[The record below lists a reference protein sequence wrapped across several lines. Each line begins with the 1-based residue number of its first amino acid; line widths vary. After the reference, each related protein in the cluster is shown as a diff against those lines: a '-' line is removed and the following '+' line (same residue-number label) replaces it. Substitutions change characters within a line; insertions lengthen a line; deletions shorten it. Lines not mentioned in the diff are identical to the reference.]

1 MGSSGNMNKC
11 TIQILC
17 GGRIQ
22 EPAVLEGITLER
34 TRACEPSKLSF
45 TCIKDRGI
53 GEQGWIE
60 DGLSFSEGSQVK
72 FLYGDV
78 EMFFGYVF
86 EKRRNKDHHIEVTCY
101 DQLRYFKNKENY
113 VFTGVRLDQ
122 IVTRIAE
129 DLEVPIGSITQTKYV
144 IPKFAMI
151 DTSLM
156 DIINEGIGLTVAN
169 TATRY
174 VLYDDYG
181 KLCLKS
187 QDEMML
193 DLLIDKDT
201 FEDFDYSSTINDN
214 VYNQIVVKRG
224 DGKEPYVLNDYKSQ
238 QYWGILQTVVDTQD
252 ENNAKELAKLMLDD
266 HCQVARSLSI
276 NGHFGDVRV
285 RGGSGVYV
293 DHAMLGDMKPQIQK
307 MWVERVT
314 HHFNHNDHYMDLT
327 LTDGRGFFSE

>member
-1 MGSSGNMNKC
+1 MSKC
-11 TIQILC
+11 TIQILS

-34 TRACEPSKLSF
+34 ARAGEPSKLSF
-45 TCIKDRGI
+45 TCIKDRGV
-53 GEQGWIE
+53 GEQGWVE
-60 DGLSFSEGSQVK
+60 GGLSFSEGSQVI
-72 FLYGDV
+72 FRYGDV
-78 EMFFGYVF
+78 NMFFGYVF

-129 DLEVPIGSITQTKYV
+129 DLEVPVGSITKTNYV
-144 IPKFAMI
+144 IPKFI
-151 DTSLM
+151 KTDSTIF
-156 DIINEGIGLTVAN
+156 DIINDAIGLTVAN
-169 TATRY
+169 TAVRY

-181 KLCLKS
+181 KLYLKS

-201 FEDFDYSSTINDN
+201 FEDFDYSSSINSN
-214 VYNQIVVKRG
+214 TYNQIVVKQG
-224 DGKEPYVLNDYKSQ
+224 ENKEPYVLNDYKSQ
-238 QYWGILQTVVDTQD
+238 EYWGVLQTVVEAQD
-252 ENNAKELAKLMLDD
+252 SNYTKELAKLMLAD
-266 HCQVARSLSI
+266 HCQVTRSLSV

-293 DHAMLGDMKPQIQK
+293 DHAMFGDLKPVIQK
-307 MWVERVT
+307 MWVEKVT
-314 HHFNHNDHYMDLT
+314 HTFNHNDHYMDLT